1 MQNTYLTN
9 CALHVYSISQVP
21 LFLASLLK
29 INSAT
34 KYSATKYSGIDYR
47 GIDNSGIDYRGIDY
61 RGIDYGAT
69 EHNLW

>member
-47 GIDNSGIDYRGIDY
+47 GIDY